1 MLTGIE
7 PDRIIQSDVKM
18 INVKKNWI
26 KPFGD
31 GKAASKTE

>member
-1 MLTGIE
+1 M
-7 PDRIIQSDVKM
+7 QSDVKM

-31 GKAASKTE
+31 GKTAERISDALRIK